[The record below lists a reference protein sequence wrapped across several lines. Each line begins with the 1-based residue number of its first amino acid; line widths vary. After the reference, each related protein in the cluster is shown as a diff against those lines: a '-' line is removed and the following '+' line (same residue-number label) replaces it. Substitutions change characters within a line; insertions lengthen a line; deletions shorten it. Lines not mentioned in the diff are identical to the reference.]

1 VGQKIRFSGDPI
13 VYSILG
19 ICADFHFGSKHEKI
33 VPIVFLNIESNSIYR
48 YLSFKLK
55 SGSLTQ
61 QIVSL
66 EKSWNQILPGSPF
79 EYSFMD
85 QTLASLYIKEIQ
97 LKKALTLATW
107 LALIIVVLGIVSMVS
122 ISLQNRIREI
132 GIRKVLGSTAIQ
144 IINLFLKEFISLIL
158 LATLV
163 SVPTAYIIAQNWLN
177 TYAYCI
183 EINAMPFLL
192 AFATLTVLSMS
203 IIGIQTY
210 KSASLNPIRSLKD
223 V

>member
-1 VGQKIRFSGDPI
+1 
-13 VYSILG
+13 
-19 ICADFHFGSKHEKI
+19 
-33 VPIVFLNIESNSIYR
+33 
-48 YLSFKLK
+48 
-55 SGSLTQ
+55 
-61 QIVSL
+61 
-66 EKSWNQILPGSPF
+66 
-79 EYSFMD
+79 
-85 QTLASLYIKEIQ
+85 
-97 LKKALTLATW
+97 
-107 LALIIVVLGIVSMVS
+107 MVS

>member
-1 VGQKIRFSGDPI
+1 
-13 VYSILG
+13 
-19 ICADFHFGSKHEKI
+19 
-33 VPIVFLNIESNSIYR
+33 
-48 YLSFKLK
+48 
-55 SGSLTQ
+55 
-61 QIVSL
+61 
-66 EKSWNQILPGSPF
+66 
-79 EYSFMD
+79 MD

-122 ISLQNRIREI
+122 ISLQNRVREI

>member
-1 VGQKIRFSGDPI
+1 
-13 VYSILG
+13 
-19 ICADFHFGSKHEKI
+19 
-33 VPIVFLNIESNSIYR
+33 
-48 YLSFKLK
+48 
-55 SGSLTQ
+55 
-61 QIVSL
+61 
-66 EKSWNQILPGSPF
+66 
-79 EYSFMD
+79 MD

-122 ISLQNRIREI
+122 ISLQNRVREI

-192 AFATLTVLSMS
+192 ACATLTVLTMS